1 MMLRKSALNY
11 SIAVVLA
18 TVSNVSVAAGGFALV
33 EQSGSGMGNS
43 FAGGA
48 ASAEDASTIY
58 YNPAGMSRL
67 SGTQAAVALHAIRPS
82 AKFTDTGS
90 AAAALQAPLGTTGG
104 DPGSWGYVPNAYFAT
119 EINPAMRF
127 GLGLNVPFGL
137 QTNYDAN
144 WIGRFQAVKSKIQTI
159 NLNPSLSYQVNDSLS
174 LGMGLSYQRINGELT
189 SMTNYSAAAATV
201 AAALPPGPAQTA
213 YLGLAASNSSGLGTI
228 TGSDS
233 AWGYNFG
240 ALIQATPQT
249 RIGLSYRSRIKYN
262 LSGTATFANRPA
274 LLAAIVPDGA
284 VNLAISMPDSFSASV
299 FHQLGD
305 KWDVM
310 ADASWTGWSVFKQL
324 KIDRING
331 TNLLT
336 VQENWRDTW
345 RIAVGGNY
353 HYNERWTA
361 RAGVA
366 YDQTPVS
373 DAFRTARIP
382 DQNRTWLSLGGQYKL
397 DKNSAV
403 DVGYSHLFIPNATIA
418 DNQAAGGK
426 GNLVGVYG
434 SIATNILSVQYT
446 HGF

>member
-1 MMLRKSALNY
+1 MYRKLMLSC
-11 SIAVVLA
+11 SIAAALA
-18 TVSNVSVAAGGFALV
+18 ALSGTALAEAGFGLV

-48 ASAEDASTIY
+48 ASAEDATTIY

-67 SGTQAAVALHAIRPS
+67 NGKQLAVALHAIRPS
-82 AKFTDTGS
+82 AKFSDTGS
-90 AAAALQAPLGTTGG
+90 AAAVLQAPLGNTGG
-104 DPGSWGYVPNAYFAT
+104 DPGSWGYVPNAYFAM
-119 EINPAMRF
+119 EIDPAMRL
-127 GLGLNVPFGL
+127 GLGVNVPFGL

-144 WIGRFQAVKSKIQTI
+144 WIGRFQAVKSRIETV
-159 NLNPSLSYQVNDSLS
+159 NLNPSVSYRVNDVLS
-174 LGMGLSYQRINGELT
+174 LGGGVSYQHIKGELT
-189 SMTNYSAAAATV
+189 SMTNYSAAAALA
-201 AAALPPGPAQTA
+201 AAALPAGPTRMAM
-213 YLGLAASNSSGLGTI
+213 LGVAASNSSGLGTV
-228 TGSDS
+228 TGTDS

-249 RIGLSYRSRIKYN
+249 RIGLSYRSTIKYT

-274 LLAAIVPDGA
+274 ALATIVPDGA
-284 VNLAISMPDSFSASV
+284 VTLAVTMPDSFSASV
-299 FHQLGD
+299 FHELND

-324 KIDRING
+324 KIDRTNG
-331 TNLLT
+331 TNLID

-361 RAGVA
+361 RAGMA

-382 DQNRTWLSLGGQYKL
+382 DQNRIWLSLGGQYKFGK
-397 DKNSAV
+397 DSAV
-403 DVGYSHLFIPNATIA
+403 DVGYSHLFVPDATIA
-418 DNQAAGGK
+418 DRQAAAGK
-426 GNLVGVYG
+426 GDLVGVYS